1 MRRALVNPTTGRWII
16 SLLLVV
22 LGVRA
27 LVPAGFMPSTEKPFS
42 FQICPD
48 GFPAQLLKSSQ
59 GEHHQ
64 HHHGGGGDDEQPQ
77 PSDDSMRGEHC
88 VFAPA
93 AGAGPAPEGPLLSA
107 VPPTQVRLQL
117 ETESAI
123 LSPQRFRRP
132 PSRAPP
138 TFS

>member
-1 MRRALVNPTTGRWII
+1 MRRALVNPATRRWII

-27 LVPAGFMPSTEKPFS
+27 LVPAGFMPSTEQPLS

-48 GFPAQLLKSSQ
+48 GFPAQLLKSNQ
-59 GEHHQ
+59 AEHH
-64 HHHGGGGDDEQPQ
+64 HHHHDGGSDEQQ
-77 PSDDSMRGEHC
+77 PTHDSMRGEHC

-93 AGAGPAPEGPLLSA
+93 AGAGPAPEGLLLGA

-123 LSPQRFRRP
+123 LSPQRFRQP

>member
-1 MRRALVNPTTGRWII
+1 MRRALVKPTTGRWII

-22 LGVRA
+22 LCVRA
-27 LVPAGFMPSTEKPFS
+27 LVPAGFMPSTEQPFS

-59 GEHHQ
+59 AEHH
-64 HHHGGGGDDEQPQ
+64 HHHHDGAGDEQP
-77 PSDDSMRGEHC
+77 PSHDAMRGEHC

-93 AGAGPAPEGPLLSA
+93 AGAGPAPEGMLLGA
-107 VPPTQVRLQL
+107 VPPTQARLQF

-123 LSPQRFRRP
+123 LSPQRFRQP
-132 PSRAPP
+132 LSRAPP

>member
-1 MRRALVNPTTGRWII
+1 MRRALVKPTTGRWII
-16 SLLLVV
+16 SFLLVV
-22 LGVRA
+22 LCVRA
-27 LVPAGFMPSTEKPFS
+27 LVPAGFMPSTEKPFT

-48 GFPAQLLKSSQ
+48 GFPAQLLRSNQ
-59 GEHHQ
+59 GEHH
-64 HHHGGGGDDEQPQ
+64 HHHHDGGADEQQ
-77 PSDDSMRGEHC
+77 PSHDSMRGEHC

-93 AGAGPAPEGPLLSA
+93 AGAGPAPEGMLLGA
-107 VPPTQVRLQL
+107 VPPTQARLQF

-123 LSPQRFRRP
+123 LSPQRFHQP

>member
-1 MRRALVNPTTGRWII
+1 MRRALVNPATGRWII

-22 LGVRA
+22 LSVRA

-48 GFPAQLLKSSQ
+48 GFPAQLLKSNQ
-59 GEHHQ
+59 TEHH
-64 HHHGGGGDDEQPQ
+64 HHHHDGGDDEQP
-77 PSDDSMRGEHC
+77 PTHDSMRAEHC
-88 VFAPA
+88 VFAAA
-93 AGAGPAPEGPLLSA
+93 AGAGPAPEGLFLGA

-123 LSPQRFRRP
+123 LSPQRFRQP